1 MSVLISG
8 IEISHPSRVSK
19 FFFVTSRTSFFFS
32 FLMKYTLRVSRNK
45 IISNTRLVVG
55 LTASAGN
62 CTPACYLLKPLSG
75 PSVQPGSSSPA
86 SDSETGIFEARDKST
101 VWPEMNEGLAAFS
114 PSFCLGA
121 WRRRRRR
128 KETGCDWRSRTARC
142 YGHSCRWADLGA
154 CVSANGRLLSAAGRA
169 PAGRTGSEALQALL
183 RAAGPCWYCLGKVT
197 ALRPRC
203 SAFSSCPSRRQLRQ
217 RASRAPGKAAGPGRP
232 GRHSGG
238 GGGRAARGCPA
249 ESHATASGDDW

>member
-1 MSVLISG
+1 
-8 IEISHPSRVSK
+8 
-19 FFFVTSRTSFFFS
+19 
-32 FLMKYTLRVSRNK
+32 
-45 IISNTRLVVG
+45 
-55 LTASAGN
+55 
-62 CTPACYLLKPLSG
+62 
-75 PSVQPGSSSPA
+75 
-86 SDSETGIFEARDKST
+86 
-101 VWPEMNEGLAAFS
+101 MNEGLAAFS

-238 GGGRAARGCPA
+238 GGGWESCAGLPRREPRHSERGRLVDSPHKITLLTEFRCCYRC
-249 ESHATASGDDW
+249 T